1 MEVEVEADDEQS
13 SVQGVLTSD
22 DDDDSSSNS
31 SDLLGPENE
40 TEKSGPSL
48 NSEESL

>member
-13 SVQGVLTSD
+13 SVQGVLTS

-48 NSEESL
+48 NSEEAL

>member
-13 SVQGVLTSD
+13 SVQGVLTS